1 MRSAD
6 GERKEKL
13 MKQNMK
19 RSLSLLL
26 ALTMALTLLLPTAW
40 AETGE
45 TVTVNFEFD
54 YRSIATDKMMAA
66 CEIDCPTAQTVA
78 VPKGSTIYDA
88 LEKITDYTVSYDEN
102 RSMVTA
108 FAEIGDIKTLCDSF
122 GAKYDPV
129 FQYAGWM
136 YSGNHVSGK
145 NGIKNEKLAEND
157 TITFRYTVYYG
168 AKLAEEWVNFDW
180 EFVDAYY
187 GIQEDIITA
196 KALNENDYTAEQWTA
211 LQTAITNAETVCQAV
226 ETADTN
232 ACLAGGLMLNYIAE
246 KTTSLWG
253 GAGSPTEQL
262 QTARDK
268 LERAIHKVVAPTGVT
283 VPTDSIEIPMGMTY
297 QLNAVVTPEGAP
309 QGVIYDTILGK
320 ECFTISENGLITP
333 KKVASLCMLQ
343 VKSAEDP
350 SKAAIFKFKIA
361 EAPAKPAIDRAVL
374 LKNIAASYVEA
385 SGDWQVMDMGA
396 YEKLGLSAAKLSE
409 KARQN
414 YINRTIAALAK
425 GGGTD
430 QAYAK
435 GILGLTAI
443 GVDAAML
450 YPVNSNTP
458 FSAVEGLNKAAQS
471 SSAWSAP
478 YTLAAYNQRKNGAA
492 SPYEQALV
500 SALLAAQKEDGSWN
514 EFGTIDTTAN
524 VIAGLSFYRG
534 EAKVDAAICK
544 AVDYLSA
551 KQKDSGAFDDG
562 QVGQYAAG
570 INANSTAMVII
581 GLCAA
586 GIHPDK
592 DPRFIKNG
600 RSVLDGLLSF
610 ALTDHSGFGYQDNVA
625 FNAGSTEQGFRALI
639 AAEQVMKTNQA
650 YNIYDFSANQVA
662 PGRATGTGE
671 VEKPVEPDTE
681 RTITVSFAL
690 KSDTNYWVSP
700 KSVTV
705 KEGSTVYHVFT
716 AALENTGITYE
727 GAETGYVT
735 SMTKD
740 GKTLGEFTN
749 GANSGW
755 LYKVN
760 GKLPDVGMTDY
771 KVSGGDSVL
780 WYYTTDWTA
789 DPDAGHYQPAEEQVT
804 TTTTV
809 NRDGTVTVTVKKGK
823 ETLDTVRGGVQVKLP
838 NRDGLGDVVV
848 LVDEKG
854 RETVVTKSLV
864 DGKTAYALLPGTC
877 TVKIVDNG
885 KDFLD
890 VYESAWYAGAVDFVS
905 GHDLYNG
912 TGAGLFSPNTV
923 MSRAMLAAVLYRLE
937 STPEAA
943 EHVLDAYADGTA
955 VAAWARE
962 GMSWAVEEKILQGTD
977 GGCLAAD
984 APITREQLAA
994 MVYRYA
1000 RACGMDMKVSA
1011 AADLSAQGVSPW
1023 AETAMAWAV
1032 DKGILEGKDGGR
1044 LAPQDPAS
1052 RAEVAAILQRLV
1064 AEMVC

>member
-45 TVTVNFEFD
+45 MVTVNFEFD
-54 YRSIATDKMMAA
+54 YRSIATDEMMAA
-66 CEIDCPTAQTVA
+66 CGIDCPTAQTVA

-88 LEKITDYTVSYDEN
+88 LEKITDYTVSYNEN
-102 RSMVTA
+102 QSMVTA

-122 GAKYDPV
+122 WATYDPV

-136 YSGNHVSGK
+136 YSGNHVSG

-168 AKLAEEWVNFDW
+168 TKLAEEWVNFDW

-196 KALNENDYTAEQWTA
+196 KALNENDYTAEQWTV
-211 LQTAITNAETVCQAV
+211 LQTAITNAETVRQAV
-226 ETADTN
+226 ETADTS
-232 ACLAGGLMLNYIAE
+232 ACLAGGLMLNYIAK

-253 GAGSPTEQL
+253 GPGSPTEQL

-283 VPTDSIEIPMGMTY
+283 VPTDSIEIPMGTTY

-309 QGVIYDTILGK
+309 QGVIYEALTNLD
-320 ECFTISENGLITP
+320 CFTISESGLITP
-333 KKVASLCMLQ
+333 KKVASSCVLK

-350 SKAAIFKFKIA
+350 TKAAIFKFKIT
-361 EAPAKPAIDRAVL
+361 EAPAKPAIDRKRL
-374 LKNIAASYVEA
+374 MENIAASYTA
-385 SGDWQVMDMGA
+385 TYNDTKILIDMAA
-396 YEKLGLSAAKLSE
+396 YAACNPDTHNKITDE
-409 KARQN
+409 TKQN
-414 YINRTIAALAK
+414 YINFVMTEAGKESPGEKTFALGTI
-425 GGGTD
+425 
-430 QAYAK
+430 
-435 GILGLTAI
+435 GLQSI
-443 GVDAAML
+443 GVDPRVI
-450 YPVNSNTP
+450 YPVNSNT
-458 FSAVEGLNKAAQS
+458 AVDFIEKLNS
-471 SSAWSAP
+471 SKHSNSAWSAP
-478 YTLAAYNQRKNGAA
+478 YTLAAYNQGNYNTDAI
-492 SPYEQALV
+492 EQAIIEEILKGQHE
-500 SALLAAQKEDGSWN
+500 SGCWN
-514 EFGTIDTTAN
+514 EFGESIQATAN
-524 VIAGLSFYRG
+524 MITGLSFYYG
-534 EAKVDAAICK
+534 TNAGAKAAIDK
-544 AVDYLSA
+544 AVAYLSEQ
-551 KQKDSGAFDDG
+551 QKNDGTFDAYGSGSDADSCAN
-562 QVGQYAAG
+562 VVMALAAVG
-570 INANSTAMVII
+570 INPHT
-581 GLCAA
+581 
-586 GIHPDK
+586 DE
-592 DPRFIKNG
+592 RFIKN
-600 RSVLDGLLSF
+600 SNSALDGLLSF
-610 ALTDHSGFGYQDNVA
+610 ALQGGNGFGYQDNITKNDYA
-625 FNAGSTEQGFRALI
+625 TEEGFRALI
-639 AAEQVMKTNQA
+639 AAEQVLKTGKA

-671 VEKPVEPDTE
+671 VEKPIEPDTE

-890 VYESAWYAGAVDFVS
+890 VHESAWYAGAVDFVS

-912 TGAGLFSPNTV
+912 TGAGLFSPDTV

-943 EHVLDAYADGTA
+943 EHLLDAYADGTA

-977 GGCLAAD
+977 GGRLAAD
-984 APITREQLAA
+984 APITREQLAV

-1000 RACGMDMKVSA
+1000 RACGMDIKVSA
-1011 AADLSAQGVSPW
+1011 AADLSAQGVSSW

-1044 LAPQDPAS
+1044 LAPRDPAS

>member
-45 TVTVNFEFD
+45 
-54 YRSIATDKMMAA
+54 SQI
-66 CEIDCPTAQTVA
+66 
-78 VPKGSTIYDA
+78 G
-88 LEKITDYTVSYDEN
+88 KITFSVET
-102 RSMVTA
+102 
-108 FAEIGDIKTLCDSF
+108 KTID
-122 GAKYDPV
+122 GAYLVAPMEEEL
-129 FQYAGWM
+129 Y
-136 YSGNHVSGK
+136 
-145 NGIKNEKLAEND
+145 END
-157 TITFRYTVYYG
+157 TVYTILERVAKEKNIEVVNATGSYVTKIGAYAEMAYGSESGWKIAVNNDHTTWPLPTLKSGDSIRFCYTYKTNGYDIDLIDLIGDLEAKVTEASIYEGENSETVY
-168 AKLAEEWVNFDW
+168 AVMEE
-180 EFVDAYY
+180 A
-187 GIQEDIITA
+187 
-196 KALNENDYTAEQWTA
+196 
-211 LQTAITNAETVCQAV
+211 
-226 ETADTN
+226 
-232 ACLAGGLMLNYIAE
+232 AE
-246 KTTSLWG
+246 KLLEIEAYTSNRDYLDHVNIYGSGSEAEKISLLIRKLDCALSG
-253 GAGSPTEQL
+253 GKYVPATGAALSVSGSPEHYYVGRTYQFS
-262 QTARDK
+262 A
-268 LERAIHKVVAPTGVT
+268 
-283 VPTDSIEIPMGMTY
+283 SIEP
-297 QLNAVVTPEGAP
+297 QNA
-309 QGVIYDTILGK
+309 
-320 ECFTISENGLITP
+320 TISEGAWKVVETTGAGTITSKGRFTPTKAGFVVLQYWHPDASNGVLATKLITVESSP
-333 KKVASLCMLQ
+333 AQ
-343 VKSAEDP
+343 VKMPE
-350 SKAAIFKFKIA
+350 
-361 EAPAKPAIDRAVL
+361 L

-443 GVDAAML
+443 GVDAAKL

-458 FSAVEGLNKAAQS
+458 FSAVEGLNKTTQS

-500 SALLAAQKEDGSWN
+500 SALLAAQKEDGSWD

-534 EAKVDAAICK
+534 EARVDTAICK

-562 QVGQYAAG
+562 QMGQYAAG

-600 RSVLDGLLSF
+600 HSVLDGLLSF
-610 ALTDHSGFGYQDNVA
+610 ALADHSGFGHQDNVA
-625 FNAGSTEQGFRALI
+625 FNSGSTEQGFRALI
-639 AAEQVMKTNQA
+639 AAEQVMKTGKA
-650 YNIYDFSANQVA
+650 YNIYDFSSNAVQ

-671 VEKPVEPDTE
+671 VEKPTEPDTE

-735 SMTKD
+735 SVTKD

-749 GANSGW
+749 GSNSGW

-780 WYYTTDWTA
+780 WYYTTDWAA

-848 LVDEKG
+848 LVDEQG

-890 VYESAWYAGAVDFVS
+890 VHESAWYAGAVDFVS

-912 TGAGLFSPNTV
+912 TGAGLFSPDTV
-923 MSRAMLAAVLYRLE
+923 MSRAMLASVLYRLE
-937 STPEAA
+937 SAPEAA
-943 EHVLDAYADGTA
+943 EHLLDGFADGTA

-977 GGCLAAD
+977 GGRLAAD
-984 APITREQLAA
+984 GPITREQLAV

-1000 RACGMDMKVSA
+1000 QVCGMDLKVSA

-1044 LAPQDPAS
+1044 LAPRDPAS